1 MLIKRLFE
9 NFQAFSGHAFLNQI
23 WRNVPE
29 PLLLVRIRIFLLP
42 TTLFLFFYS
51 ALSEKK
57 RQPFVPASRAIS
69 PGGVGC
75 EFPEKIVF

>member
-1 MLIKRLFE
+1 MLFE
-9 NFQAFSGHAFLNQI
+9 NFQAFSGHSFLNQI

-57 RQPFVPASRAIS
+57 RQPFVLASRAIS
-69 PGGVGC
+69 PSGVGC